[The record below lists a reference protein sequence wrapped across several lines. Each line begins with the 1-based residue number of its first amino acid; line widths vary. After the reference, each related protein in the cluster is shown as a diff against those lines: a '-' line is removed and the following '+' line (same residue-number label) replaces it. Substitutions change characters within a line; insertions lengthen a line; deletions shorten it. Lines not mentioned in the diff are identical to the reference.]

1 MARLTEDAIRTI
13 EEIHAKWIAAEIA
26 GDLQSCLN
34 LCAEE
39 IELWPPDQAPVIGR
53 AAVARKLTA
62 ETIKVSAV
70 DISNRRIRGSS
81 DLAYLAAN
89 FQTTFSQTEDTTPRQ
104 IRGSHLWILQRS
116 SGTWLV
122 TLVSW
127 SIWVDSAAHL

>member
-34 LCAEE
+34 LCVDQ
-39 IELWPPDQAPVIGR
+39 IELWPPDHAPAIGR

-62 ETIKVSAV
+62 ETVRVSAV

-81 DLAYLAAN
+81 DLAYLTAN
-89 FQTTFSQTEDTTPRQ
+89 FQSTFSRMDAITQSEV
-104 IRGSHLWILQRS
+104 RGSHLWILQRS
-116 SGTWLV
+116 AGAWLV

-127 SIWVDSAAHL
+127 SIWVDSAAHP